1 MQYLCT
7 ARNLRKSGIIT
18 PKRWC
23 AKKQQHAKEFAMRQ
37 SKLFSKT
44 LREAPNGADCKGYE
58 YLLRAGYIDQLAAGI
73 FSLLPLGYRSI
84 QKISKIVREEMEAL
98 GAQEILMPVVNPG
111 DLWKE
116 TGRFY
121 SIDREMSR
129 FKDRNDRDMVL
140 AMTHEE
146 CCTDLGRNVIDSYKR
161 LPLLVYQLQ
170 TKWRDDP
177 RPRAGLIRV
186 REFTM
191 KDSYSFDKDQAGLD
205 KVYKAHY
212 DAYFRIYK
220 RCGLPVI
227 AVGSDNG
234 MMGGKVSHEYMYL
247 SPIGEDTIIH
257 CPNCGYTAN
266 RQVARFQK
274 TYYPEQVKP
283 KELVQTPNTKTIDDL
298 TKLLNIPASK
308 TAKALFMVGSFVN
321 AKTGEEEDK
330 LVVGLIRGDMDIE
343 ENKLQNAARAN
354 SLRPAHD
361 EEILAAGIVPGY
373 GSPIGCSSNTVV
385 IVDDSVAKSN
395 NLVAGANKE
404 GYHFLNTNFGTDYTG
419 IVADIA
425 SAADGYKCPT
435 CGQGLTAS
443 KGVEVGNIFQLGT
456 RYSEAMNCYYQDES
470 GQRKPVVMGS
480 YGIGIGRLLACLC
493 EEYNDE
499 SGLRL
504 PIAVA
509 PYQVHFISLIKDTAV
524 ADSIYDS
531 LEAAG
536 IEVLYDDRKESAGVK
551 FADADL
557 IGIPIRITLGNR
569 SYKEGKCEVK
579 LRCRTNDPSL
589 EQPLTFDL
597 PNLATEV
604 KALIS
609 QLQQT
614 S

>member
-1 MQYLCT
+1 
-7 ARNLRKSGIIT
+7 
-18 PKRWC
+18 
-23 AKKQQHAKEFAMRQ
+23 MRM
-37 SKLFSKT
+37 SNLFSKT

-58 YLLRAGYIDQLAAGI
+58 YLLRAGYIDQLATGI
-73 FSLLPLGYRSI
+73 FSLLPLGFRSI
-84 QKISKIVREEMEAL
+84 QKISAIVREEMNAL

-129 FKDRNDRDMVL
+129 FKDRNDRDMCL

-146 CCTDLGRNVIDSYKR
+146 CATDLGRNIIDSYKR

-191 KDSYSFDKDQAGLD
+191 KDSYSFDRDQAGLE

-227 AVGSDNG
+227 AVGSDSG

-247 SPIGEDTIIH
+247 SPIGEDTIIT
-257 CPNCGYTAN
+257 CPHCGYTAN
-266 RQVARFQK
+266 KQVATFKKQYFAEEPK
-274 TYYPEQVKP
+274 A
-283 KELVQTPNTKTIDDL
+283 KELVATPNTKTIEDL
-298 TKLLNIPASK
+298 CAFLNFPATK
-308 TAKALFMVGSFVN
+308 TAKALFMVGSFIDDTN
-321 AKTGEEEDK
+321 GEEQDK
-330 LVVGLIRGDMDIE
+330 LIVGIVRGDMDIE
-343 ENKLQNAARAN
+343 ENKLQNAAKAN
-354 SLRPAHD
+354 SLRPAHE
-361 EEILAAGIVPGY
+361 EEILAAGIVPGF
-373 GSPIGCSSNTVV
+373 GSPIGAKEGTV
-385 IVDDSVAKSN
+385 IIIDDSVAKSN

-404 GYHFLNTNFGTDYTG
+404 GYHYLNTNYGIDYQG
-419 IVADIA
+419 QVADIA
-425 SAADGYKCPT
+425 SATSGYSCPD
-435 CGQGLTAS
+435 CGQPLNSS

-456 RYSEAMNCYYQDES
+456 RYSEAMNCYYQDEN
-470 GQRKPVVMGS
+470 GIRKPVIMGS

-493 EEYNDE
+493 EEYNDDN
-499 SGLRL
+499 GLKL

-509 PYQVHFISLIKDTAV
+509 PYQVHFISLIKDTDISDKIANE
-524 ADSIYDS
+524 

-536 IEVLYDDRKESAGVK
+536 IEVLYDDRKETAGVK

-557 IGIPIRITLGNR
+557 IGLPIRITLGNR
-569 SYKEGKCEVK
+569 SYKDGQCEVK
-579 LRCRTNDPSL
+579 LRSNEDEVMS
-589 EQPLTFDL
+589 FDL
-597 PNLATEV
+597 DNIVSEV
-604 KALIS
+604 KSLIAKIS
-609 QLQQT
+609 
-614 S
+614 